1 MPASAQSLTQITQL
15 YVALFG
21 RAPDVEGQQFW
32 AQRLEGDTPIGQ
44 IVEQMFACAPAR
56 GFYPD
61 GLGSQEIV
69 AQFYRNAL
77 GREPDAEGLEYWT
90 QQMNT
95 RDLGEV
101 LNTIVYVVTHYD
113 GNHPDGLAS
122 AALFGNKAALAEAY
136 TAALDAAGLT
146 RTNDAALNVTQ
157 SILAAVTSSSD
168 VNTLIAEI
176 VDKAVALTAVAL
188 EKPEIVGAIIPAGGK
203 LSDLMGAMPAGS
215 TFADLFAFAE
225 KLAGSADSAAAI
237 EALIPEG
244 GSSLADFLEKLPAGT
259 TPESLV
265 ESAAQG
271 PGGLEN
277 IGGGGG
283 TPAPTPTFTVTE
295 TKVGGHDV
303 ITFGGTAT
311 GDIVMSVNTTQ
322 AGPNTGYGL
331 VTFTRSG
338 TAATTSD
345 TVYYEDI
352 SNGNKISLAAGQVL
366 SVPAEFVSWL
376 YDSEYD
382 FPENPSNLTLHTLAV
397 DGAGTVKITGLE
409 GPADDEHL
417 VDLSGITTNTLTAI
431 ADLGGED
438 KEFKLASGSKLGKAV
453 VTVTASAE
461 NGGFD
466 VGDADLGTAT
476 FHVTGFGEIS
486 GSNLSGRAIT
496 GDGKVDIELEVGGDT
511 DFDTSNFASSLKV
524 VVDVEGSGTVDISG
538 KTGYGQVDVYEIES
552 GATLRLTAAQAS
564 GREIEGWGNI
574 SIQGTAGADTI
585 TLPSPVPGNFGGK
598 IFVTGGAGDDII
610 TGSSG
615 ADVFVFESDA
625 ASNGNDTIN
634 GFTVAN
640 DTLSFTPF
648 TSITGGLK
656 GAGENAGAN
665 AFEYLTAGASSGGTD
680 IAGKVFL
687 FKSSDA
693 VTELGS
699 LIASSAS
706 DGKLG
711 LGSGDK
717 AIALVSSE
725 DNLSTG
731 AQTFSIYY
739 ITGSGSD
746 GETIALV
753 GTVTVDAGNALH
765 ATNFGIA

>member
-1 MPASAQSLTQITQL
+1 MATSETLNKVQQL
-15 YVALFG
+15 YVAYYG
-21 RAPDVEGQQFW
+21 RPADPGGLQYW
-32 AQRLEGDTPIGQ
+32 AA
-44 IVEQMFACAPAR
+44 IVEQNAGNVASIISAFSNTPEATALYSTSVTPAER
-56 GFYPD
+56 IVVLYQNILGRDPEPD
-61 GLGSQEIV
+61 GLTYWQKQV
-69 AQFYRNAL
+69 A
-77 GREPDAEGLEYWT
+77 
-90 QQMNT
+90 
-95 RDLGEV
+95 
-101 LNTIVYVVTHYD
+101 
-113 GNHPDGLAS
+113 DGLISLNNLTIAILQGAQNEDATVVS
-122 AALFGNKAALAEAY
+122 NKLAVANAF
-136 TAALDAAGLT
+136 TDL
-146 RTNDAALNVTQ
+146 
-157 SILAAVTSSSD
+157 VTSSGLTYD
-168 VNTLIAEI
+168 GDA
-176 VDKAVALTAVAL
+176 ATAVARTL
-188 EKPEIVGAIIPAGGK
+188 LNQV
-203 LSDLMGAMPAGS
+203 
-215 TFADLFAFAE
+215 
-225 KLAGSADSAAAI
+225 
-237 EALIPEG
+237 
-244 GSSLADFLEKLPAGT
+244 GSSE
-259 TPESLV
+259 ESL
-265 ESAAQG
+265 SAAQDKLQAAVNTASVASTNPEAFADIIQDG
-271 PGGLEN
+271 IVTTPDVIREDLTADNVADVIKETTAQPTEPTTPPSTGGS
-277 IGGGGG
+277 GGSGGG

-295 TKVGGHDV
+295 TEVGGHEV

-331 VTFTRSG
+331 VTFTRGG
-338 TAATTSD
+338 TAATASD

-486 GSNLSGRAIT
+486 GSNLSGRMIT

-524 VVDVEGSGTVDISG
+524 VVDVEGNGTVDISG

-564 GREIEGWGNI
+564 GREVEGWGNI

-634 GFTVAN
+634 GFTVA
-640 DTLSFTPF
+640 DDMLSFTPF

-693 VTELGS
+693 VAELGS